1 MREEYMLW
9 EEKLYYE
16 REEASETAALKQR
29 KEDILELLEDYGE
42 IPERLRARIE
52 AETEPEVLARWH
64 KLAARCGSVSA
75 FEEQMP
81 EV

>member
-42 IPERLRARIE
+42 IP
-52 AETEPEVLARWH
+52 AE
-64 KLAARCGSVSA
+64 
-75 FEEQMP
+75 
-81 EV
+81 